1 LTLLDNFGYILSLI
15 NPIKETLQ
23 MPDSIPSPIGERPTT
38 PGFYWLHYLASSKSS
53 RVVELTT
60 YSTKR
65 PVPPSQMIITGNVL
79 RKVLDDEWYDT
90 CVWEGP
96 LQPLSTPLAE
106 DPDIL
111 LINQLIALA
120 DKWVSPNHQ
129 TDWDKL
135 QTLTEYWR
143 NKNNA
148 SH

>member
-1 LTLLDNFGYILSLI
+1 
-15 NPIKETLQ
+15 
-23 MPDSIPSPIGERPTT
+23 
-38 PGFYWLHYLASSKSS
+38 
-53 RVVELTT
+53 
-60 YSTKR
+60 
-65 PVPPSQMIITGNVL
+65 
-79 RKVLDDEWYDT
+79 
-90 CVWEGP
+90 
-96 LQPLSTPLAE
+96 LSTPLAE